1 VRYTTVVE
9 TAQAEAMMTSEV
21 ARPLDVVIA
30 GAQKAGTT
38 GLLRTLGT
46 HPMVTTLSQQEATV
60 FHQPAA
66 SWKAWC
72 ASYLDSAPKPDTL
85 LVGKLA
91 TLMHFEDSVQR
102 VRRYNPHVKLVVI
115 LRHPVDRI
123 LSLYRYAVGL
133 GLESRPL
140 EVALK
145 DNRVE
150 RAREWR
156 LRSYSGGSEYR
167 TAIGILSRA
176 LPDAVV
182 YVNYE
187 ELSSGATLRSVEEA
201 LGLTPGLSEPVRA
214 NESGASRSP
223 LLARLI
229 TAGPAVALGRKLIP
243 SQHRAKVRAGLE
255 HVNRGALASTP
266 QVLNDDTRRRLLE
279 RHAPDVEAASAVL
292 GRDLPAWRV

>member
-85 LVGKLA
+85 FVGKLA
-91 TLMHFEDSVQR
+91 TLMHFEDSVRR
-102 VRRYNPHVKLVVI
+102 VRQNNPHVKLVVI

-150 RAREWR
+150 RARNWR
-156 LRSYSGGSEYR
+156 LRSCSGGSEYR
-167 TAIGILSRA
+167 TAIGILSRVF
-176 LPDAVV
+176 PGKVI

-187 ELSSGATLRSVEEA
+187 ELSSNETLRSVEEA

-229 TAGPAVALGRKLIP
+229 TAGPAVAGSSLDQVGLARRGELTGGR
-243 SQHRAKVRAGLE
+243 SFR
-255 HVNRGALASTP
+255 
-266 QVLNDDTRRRLLE
+266 
-279 RHAPDVEAASAVL
+279 
-292 GRDLPAWRV
+292 